1 MPGITFVGNVF
12 KQIFN
17 VAHSS
22 DRGKT
27 TKKQGTCPLLMKINN
42 MIYLNLHKWGIH
54 WYKNQ
59 SSFFNCTGVGRCY
72 LL

>member
-42 MIYLNLHKWGIH
+42 MIYLNLHK
-54 WYKNQ
+54 
-59 SSFFNCTGVGRCY
+59 
-72 LL
+72 